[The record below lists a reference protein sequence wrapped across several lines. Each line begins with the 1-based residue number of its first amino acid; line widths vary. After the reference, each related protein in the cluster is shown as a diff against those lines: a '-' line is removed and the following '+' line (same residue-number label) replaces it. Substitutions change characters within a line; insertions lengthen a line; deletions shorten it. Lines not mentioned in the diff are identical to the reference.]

1 MWSFIEPINLI
12 RYLCVWRV
20 NRALVRLPAYLP
32 GELSAV
38 LGAIIAERLPT
49 SQARAWQN
57 ALAQSPSVSRWP
69 VETVLFAYP
78 GKQYYGP
85 GEPIL
90 WELKLLGPHAD
101 HSFFLEVILPAM
113 EAASHTSDARWYQA
127 NTLWGRFDIQAI
139 YVARGGQWEPLV
151 SDGRLDTRC
160 RVQPMQWAEG
170 LSFTPPPTVTRS
182 HKTLTWLTPVD
193 LRPPPTPFG
202 SLNTPSVEVEA
213 DQADPEVPVPTLQFL
228 LEALLVRVAQLTP
241 GKYTTPGDVWQRLS
255 PDEQAALWDAVIKA
269 DHINLR
275 QVKPAVA
282 PPGWPGGWLGEQT
295 FAAMPASLLPYLEL
309 GSILHLGRQT
319 HLGCGTFVI

>member
-1 MWSFIEPINLI
+1 
-12 RYLCVWRV
+12 
-20 NRALVRLPAYLP
+20 
-32 GELSAV
+32 
-38 LGAIIAERLPT
+38 
-49 SQARAWQN
+49 
-57 ALAQSPSVSRWP
+57 
-69 VETVLFAYP
+69 
-78 GKQYYGP
+78 
-85 GEPIL
+85 
-90 WELKLLGPHAD
+90 
-101 HSFFLEVILPAM
+101 
-113 EAASHTSDARWYQA
+113 
-127 NTLWGRFDIQAI
+127 
-139 YVARGGQWEPLV
+139 
-151 SDGRLDTRC
+151 
-160 RVQPMQWAEG
+160 MQWAEG

>member
-32 GELSAV
+32 GELASV
-38 LGAIIAERLPT
+38 LGTIIAERLPT
-49 SQARAWQN
+49 KHAKPWQN
-57 ALAQSPSVSRWP
+57 ALAQSTSASRWP

-85 GEPIL
+85 GEPVL
-90 WELKLLGPHAD
+90 WELKLLGSHTD
-101 HSFFLEVILPAM
+101 HNFFLEVILPAM
-113 EAASHTSDARWYQA
+113 EAASHTTDPRWYQT

-139 YVARGGQWEPLV
+139 YVARGSQWEPLV

-160 RVQPMQWAEG
+160 RVEPMQWAEG
-170 LSFTPPPTVTRS
+170 LSFTPPADVTRS
-182 HKTLTWLTPVD
+182 HKTLSWLTPVD

-202 SLNTPSVEVEA
+202 SLAPPPVQAEA
-213 DQADPEVPVPTLQFL
+213 EQADPEVPVPTLQLL
-228 LEALLVRVAQLTP
+228 LETLLVRIAQLTP

-255 PDEQAALWDAVIKA
+255 PDEQAALWDAVIQA
-269 DHINLR
+269 DQINLR
-275 QVKPAVA
+275 QVKPEVA
-282 PPGWPGGWLGEQT
+282 PSGWPTGWLGQQT
-295 FAAMPASLLPYLEL
+295 FAAMPAALLPYLEL

-319 HLGCGTFVI
+319 HLGCGTFLI